1 MQRFT
6 AILVKYKCKFLTI
19 LLQQKFP

>member
-6 AILVKYKCKFLTI
+6 AIIIVTT
-19 LLQQKFP
+19 